1 MVRANKLI
9 LMAATAGMIF
19 GSGAAMAQTG
29 GANGGGNGGSTP
41 PGVPTT
47 EAQGTP
53 NAIPPSYG
61 VSRSTSTAA
70 APSSTRYPGQGE
82 RMKTFNGQP
91 TTGSSTT
98 PGQPNTATQ

>member
-19 GSGAAMAQTG
+19 ASGAAMAQTG
-29 GANGGGNGGSTP
+29 GANGGSTP

-61 VSRSTSTAA
+61 VSRSTATAA

-91 TTGSSTT
+91 TTGTSTT
-98 PGQPNTATQ
+98 PGQSNTATQ

>member
-1 MVRANKLI
+1 MMRANKLI

-19 GSGAAMAQTG
+19 ASGAAMAQT
-29 GANGGGNGGSTP
+29 GGGNGGSTP

-47 EAQGTP
+47 EAQGTQ

-70 APSSTRYPGQGE
+70 APSSNRYAGQGPQV
-82 RMKTFNGQP
+82 KTFNGQP

-98 PGQPNTATQ
+98 PGPNTATQ